1 MAEKEP
7 ILIGVDTI
15 YTSLNYLKIWGEYD
29 NAEPLELLI
38 SSDKGVFK
46 ISLLYKK
53 INSEGEIYESYVPY
67 GYGGPILIEGKEDAT
82 FPVELFLLELR
93 KRNII
98 DCFIRFS
105 PFLSNHL
112 LFPQELIELNRYTV
126 SRRLESLSKED
137 LLKSLSKGTKWS
149 IKKSMDLG
157 VKVLILNGIQI
168 NPIDLENFYNLYYN
182 NMKLANADDYYY
194 LNYKCV
200 ENHFKYLGNFI
211 DLFVA
216 KVKDEWIASSIFLKD
231 DSIVHYHLSASDY
244 RYSKFYPVDRI
255 LFEAINFY
263 GNEGKQLL
271 HLGGG
276 LELDLSDSLLNF
288 KMKFGKIVNEF
299 FISKVIVDEK
309 LYKYLRAK
317 NKIENSK
324 YFLIND
330 ALKRKL

>member
-1 MAEKEP
+1 MGEKKP

-15 YTSLNYLKIWGEYD
+15 YRNLNYLKIWGEYD

-38 SSDKGVFK
+38 SSDKGVFE
-46 ISLLYKK
+46 ISLLCKK
-53 INSEGEIYESYVPY
+53 IDLKEEIYESYVPY
-67 GYGGPILIEGKEDAT
+67 GYGGPILVEGKEDAT
-82 FPVELFLLELR
+82 FPVDLFLLELR

-112 LFPQELIELNRYTV
+112 LFPQKLLELNRYTI
-126 SRRLESLSKED
+126 SRKLESLSRED
-137 LLKSLSKGTKWS
+137 LLNSFSKGTKWS
-149 IKKSMDLG
+149 IKKSMYLG
-157 VKVLILNGIQI
+157 VNVLILNGTQI
-168 NPIDLENFYNLYYN
+168 NPSDLENFYKLYYN
-182 NMKLANADDYYY
+182 NMKFINADDYYF

-200 ENHFKYLGNFI
+200 ENHFKYLSNSI

-216 KVKDEWIASSIFLKD
+216 KVEDKWVASSIFLKD
-231 DSIVHYHLSASDY
+231 DNIVHYHLSASDY

-263 GNEGKQLL
+263 GKEGKKLL

-276 LELDLSDSLLNF
+276 LKLGLSDSLLNF

-299 FISKVIVDEK
+299 FVSKIIVDEK

-317 NKIENSK
+317 NKIEGSK